1 MLGKTI
7 FEYSSLGA
15 VLADNVKKKTNTD
28 KVNIKKK
35 KKLIYNSQ
43 YSFTK
48 FKDIYEFKELSL
60 DSMYKKLNN
69 FLKKLISLKLLI
81 HNQMKIKSFND
92 LYYIYKDKY
101 NEEEDGLNTKDKK
114 LLYYKKLRL
123 TDDYQ
128 HESEEEE
135 KEQRISKKPDEK
147 EAPKNP
153 AKDDVSK
160 FNEWVNKKET
170 GINYELFK
178 KYFKFQRPS
187 DMLKDLYITNDKY
200 KNNKLVNIIKSGLSD
215 LKNEIEDMS
224 EEE

>member
-1 MLGKTI
+1 
-7 FEYSSLGA
+7 
-15 VLADNVKKKTNTD
+15 
-28 KVNIKKK
+28 
-35 KKLIYNSQ
+35 
-43 YSFTK
+43 
-48 FKDIYEFKELSL
+48 
-60 DSMYKKLNN
+60 
-69 FLKKLISLKLLI
+69 
-81 HNQMKIKSFND
+81 MKIKSFND

-123 TDDYQ
+123 TEDYQ

-147 EAPKNP
+147 EPLKNP

-224 EEE
+224 EEEKENEKPS